1 MGIEDR
7 IILKM
12 YLWKIG
18 CDVEDSTEL
27 HKDGIWWRRVH
38 DHSNKTQA
46 HERQE
51 VSWLAGWILFSQ
63 GLSILHEFIVFLQ
76 LSNLAFGGEEG
87 GIMLY
92 VSMLSF
98 II

>member
-1 MGIEDR
+1 MHTGPWSEVLKIKGSLGYMGIEDR

-38 DHSNKTQA
+38 DHSNKTLA
-46 HERQE
+46 HERRE
-51 VSWLAGWILFSQ
+51 VS
-63 GLSILHEFIVFLQ
+63 
-76 LSNLAFGGEEG
+76 
-87 GIMLY
+87 
-92 VSMLSF
+92 
-98 II
+98 

>member
-51 VSWLAGWILFSQ
+51 VS
-63 GLSILHEFIVFLQ
+63 
-76 LSNLAFGGEEG
+76 
-87 GIMLY
+87 
-92 VSMLSF
+92 
-98 II
+98 